1 MDLDTEEQ
9 PKRHMAQPGLEHSLG
24 ELLGQNLP
32 QGEARKSGTTMVPV
46 RVPAWCA
53 AVVQGTFKT
62 RTSQEVSTVSPG
74 SAPRS
79 AVGHLDPQFRH
90 PTLEGLRGSI
100 AAVNAPPSSAN
111 PDGQGMCLR
120 CGRHKIKG
128 LVHWQNQAS
137 TGGEKQPLPRM
148 GAPISGTLP
157 HILCG
162 RTCAQG
168 PGTPIQNMEAIKAR
182 TTSLCARALLR

>member
-1 MDLDTEEQ
+1 MFVDLDTGEQ
-9 PKRHMAQPGLEHSLG
+9 PKRPMAQPGLEHSVG
-24 ELLGQNLP
+24 KLLGQNLP
-32 QGEARKSGTTMVPV
+32 QGEEGKPGTTMVPM
-46 RVPAWCA
+46 RVPAWGA
-53 AVVQGTFKT
+53 TVVQRTFKT
-62 RTSQEVSTVSPG
+62 RTTQEVSTVSPG

-100 AAVNAPPSSAN
+100 AAVNAPTNSAN

-128 LVHWQNQAS
+128 LVHRQNQAG

-148 GAPISGTLP
+148 GAPV
-157 HILCG
+157 
-162 RTCAQG
+162 
-168 PGTPIQNMEAIKAR
+168 
-182 TTSLCARALLR
+182 